1 MDDKW
6 IHDNDCFS
14 ELRDNIQDLDIF
26 LDAEIKKRREM
37 ITSIDNEILDK
48 EEEEQDNENKDIIE
62 SLKSKKQEIDNVR
75 QAILHSR
82 KQLRKTSFK
91 NTIMMECKE
100 LFLDTNKTLFRYL
113 NIDGN
118 NSESTSKSIS
128 SNESELKYTS
138 NNESELKSTSNN
150 ESLPTIEQL
159 PIKNTIVS
167 PIELFVRYL
176 VTEDQDCKENILS
189 FTSTELVTKY
199 NECMKKHNIHNK
211 GNPISI
217 IKQLNKLNINGITT
231 GIRYRIKDKDINKTE
246 FNKLEIKN
254 HLCI

>member
-1 MDDKW
+1 MIFFYYKKGWYYRMDDKW

-118 NSESTSKSIS
+118 DSEPKSIS
-128 SNESELKYTS
+128 SS
-138 NNESELKSTSNN
+138 NDSVPLS
-150 ESLPTIEQL
+150 TIEQL

-199 NECMKKHNIHNK
+199 NECMEKHNIHNF
-211 GNPISI
+211 GINSQSLI
-217 IKQLNKLNINGITT
+217 IRLKKLNINGITT
-231 GIRYRIKDKDINKTE
+231 GIKYRIGNKTE
-246 FNKLEIKN
+246 FNKIEIKN